1 MAATCRS
8 QLWRRTIARKN
19 LFLVEDVHESGV
31 HVQTIRRW
39 LPARHEEELD
49 ATADPFAPHAFELLD
64 DAPQQT
70 DAAPAGQRRE
80 RPISVRP
87 LKPGELD
94 GSGRS
99 FLSAT
104 ASIDRVSCLLS
115 TVMIVDLCFSCI
127 FVYSLF
133 RSSASGT
140 AETGPFDGASAWLPA
155 IAGLLIFIALAG
167 WMATRWF
174 NRQES

>member
-1 MAATCRS
+1 MAANRRS
-8 QLWRRTIARKN
+8 RLWRRTIARKN
-19 LFLVEDVHESGV
+19 LFLVEDAHESGV

-39 LPARHEEELD
+39 LPARNPEVLD

-64 DAPQQT
+64 DVPQQT
-70 DAAPAGQRRE
+70 DTLPGPRRE

-94 GSGRS
+94 AGGRS
-99 FLSAT
+99 FLAAT
-104 ASIDRVSCLLS
+104 AAIDRVSCLLS

-133 RSSASGT
+133 RSSSPDST
-140 AETGPFDGASAWLPA
+140 ETSQLAVVTAWLPA
-155 IAGLLIFIALAG
+155 IFGLVVFIVLGG
-167 WMATRWF
+167 WMASRWF
-174 NRQES
+174 SRQES